1 MRSLISYS
9 ACDALKVCVMGND
22 LFNLL
27 QTEDVFNFDG
37 GCVKV
42 NERIYNLSGET
53 KEILCRVLL
62 DGLDYLFAELQL
74 SHDKYSWITICD
86 RSFYDVLTNVEG
98 DKISM
103 VATLEALLPAL
114 GLSVLH
120 VTSADICLDV
130 NVSATARIKKA
141 IRDTQGLAMIVNGR
155 RVPDDAPSIGY
166 FYQANRFRLLG
177 QPTIYL
183 KNTGGLALKIYDKGR
198 ELEQVASYKNNYIRQ
213 WSGITGETMHRVELS
228 IRGNRIDK
236 FCQANRIT
244 QEEFLEGLLHHD
256 FRMKVLEELLDD
268 VLRFNPVSMANR
280 KQADK
285 VSVIDVVLGRYE

>member
-1 MRSLISYS
+1 MIYYS
-9 ACDALKVCVMGND
+9 AVDALKVCVTGNN
-22 LFNLL
+22 LFQYLFS
-27 QTEDVFNFDG
+27 EDEYNFDG

-42 NERIYNLSGET
+42 NERITNLSGET

-74 SHDKYSWITICD
+74 SNDKYSWITICD

-98 DKISM
+98 DKVSM
-103 VATLEALLPAL
+103 VATLEVLLPAL

-198 ELEQVASYKNNYIRQ
+198 ELEQVASYKTNFVRQ

-228 IRGNRIDK
+228 IRGNRIAK

-256 FRMKVLEELLDD
+256 FRMKVLEELIDD

-280 KQADK
+280 KKADK
-285 VSVIDVVLGRYE
+285 VSVIDLVLGRYK

>member
-1 MRSLISYS
+1 MIYYS
-9 ACDALKVCVMGND
+9 AVDALKICVTGSD
-22 LFNLL
+22 LFQYLFS
-27 QTEDVFNFDG
+27 EDEYNFDG

-42 NERIYNLSGET
+42 NERITNLSGET

-62 DGLDYLFAELQL
+62 DGPDYLFAELQL
-74 SHDKYSWITICD
+74 SNDKYSWITICD
-86 RSFYDVLTNVEG
+86 RSFYDVLTYVEG
-98 DKISM
+98 NKVSM
-103 VATLEALLPAL
+103 VATLEVLLPAL

-198 ELEQVASYKNNYIRQ
+198 ELEQVASYKNSYIRQ

-228 IRGNRIDK
+228 IRGNRIAK

-256 FRMKVLEELLDD
+256 FRMKVLEELIDD

-285 VSVIDVVLGRYE
+285 VSVIDLVLGRYE